1 MQFDPTQVDN
11 PYSLFAVCLV
21 VLVVAGTP
29 WVMRKKLPPDPSK
42 EEARASDAVQV
53 LIDVVQE
60 AQERTRTLTA
70 ELEAAGEELADAR
83 EQLAKLREK
92 YGWALAGIRGVMQ
105 QNPALKLELHPSVKA
120 DL

>member
-11 PYSLFAVCLV
+11 PYALLAVCIV

-29 WVMRKKLPPDPSK
+29 WVMRKKAPPDPSK
-42 EEARASDAVQV
+42 EESSASDAVQV

-60 AQERTRTLTA
+60 AQEKTRALTA
-70 ELEAAGEELADAR
+70 ELEAAGVELADAR
-83 EQLAKLREK
+83 NQLEEVREK

-105 QNPALKLELHPSVKA
+105 RNPALKLELHPSVEA

>member
-11 PYSLFAVCLV
+11 PYALLAVCIV

-29 WVMRKKLPPDPSK
+29 WVMRKKAPPDPAK
-42 EEARASDAVQV
+42 EEASASDAVQV
-53 LIDVVQE
+53 LIDVVQQ
-60 AQERTRTLTA
+60 ANERTKELTA
-70 ELEAAGEELADAR
+70 QLEQAGEELTQAR
-83 EQLAKLREK
+83 EELATLREK

-105 QNPALKLELHPSVKA
+105 RNPALKMELHPSVQE